1 MPKKMGLG
9 RGLDALLPE
18 IEEQENVVRE
28 IAIADIDR
36 NPQQPRR
43 DFDEEALKSLSESIR
58 ASGVLTPLLVVQ
70 TGARYRLVAGER
82 RLRASLMAGLQTVPC
97 VVRDFSRQQE
107 MEATLVENLQREDL
121 NPVEEAEGIRALMEQ
136 CGYTQ
141 EKAAERL
148 GKSRPA
154 VANLMRLLSL
164 PKDVRAMVSAGTLS
178 PGHARALLPLAED
191 ALIAQFA
198 VFCKRNNQNVLR
210 AGLQQIA
217 HFAKVNALAVD
228 DAQANQVHPV
238 VLAFGQC
245 GKVGARNE
253 EARAFERQ
261 RRIAVAHALHAGNQ
275 VVATRFAHLRDV
287 ERLRAAAC
295 QQRVPAA
302 T

>member
-154 VANLMRLLSL
+154 VANSLRLLNL
-164 PKDVRAMVSAGTLS
+164 EKEILAEVRSGKLSA
-178 PGHARALLPLAED
+178 GHARVLAGIHDPEDRKALLRKALNEHLSVRQLEMLAAD
-191 ALIAQFA
+191 LA
-198 VFCKRNNQNVLR
+198 
-210 AGLQQIA
+210 AGVRVQPR
-217 HFAKVNALAVD
+217 K
-228 DAQANQVHPV
+228 QAPKS
-238 VLAFGQC
+238 LSL
-245 GKVGARNE
+245 E
-253 EARAFERQ
+253 
-261 RRIAVAHALHAGNQ
+261 
-275 VVATRFAHLRDV
+275 LRDMQ
-287 ERLRAAAC
+287 ERLRTAVGV
-295 QQRVPAA
+295 QRVTIQGGDKRGKVILSYRSAEELDLIYAA
-302 T
+302 LETLEGR

>member
-154 VANLMRLLSL
+154 VANSLRLLNL
-164 PKDVRAMVSAGTLS
+164 EKEILAEVRSGKLSA
-178 PGHARALLPLAED
+178 GHAR
-191 ALIAQFA
+191 
-198 VFCKRNNQNVLR
+198 
-210 AGLQQIA
+210 
-217 HFAKVNALAVD
+217 
-228 DAQANQVHPV
+228 
-238 VLAFGQC
+238 VLAGIHDPEDRKALFR
-245 GKVGARNE
+245 KALNE
-253 EARAFERQ
+253 HLSVRQ
-261 RRIAVAHALHAGNQ
+261 LEMLAADLAAGVRVQ
-275 VVATRFAHLRDV
+275 PRKQAPKSLSLELRDMQ
-287 ERLRAAAC
+287 ERLRTAVGV
-295 QQRVPAA
+295 QRVTIQGGDKRGKVILSYRSAEELDLIYAA
-302 T
+302 LETLEGR

>member
-154 VANLMRLLSL
+154 VANSLRLLGL
-164 PKDVRAMVSAGTLS
+164 EKEILAEVRSGKLSA
-178 PGHARALLPLAED
+178 GHAR
-191 ALIAQFA
+191 
-198 VFCKRNNQNVLR
+198 
-210 AGLQQIA
+210 
-217 HFAKVNALAVD
+217 
-228 DAQANQVHPV
+228 
-238 VLAFGQC
+238 VLAGIHDPEDRKALFRR
-245 GKVGARNE
+245 VLNE
-253 EARAFERQ
+253 HLSVRQ
-261 RRIAVAHALHAGNQ
+261 LEMLAADLAAGVRVQ
-275 VVATRFAHLRDV
+275 PRKQAPKSLSLELRDMQ
-287 ERLRAAAC
+287 ERLRTAVGV
-295 QQRVPAA
+295 QRVTIQGGDKRGKVILSYRSAEELDLIYAA
-302 T
+302 LETLEGR

>member
-18 IEEQENVVRE
+18 IEEQENVVRD

-154 VANLMRLLSL
+154 VANSLRLLNL
-164 PKDVRAMVSAGTLS
+164 EKEILAEVRSGKLSA
-178 PGHARALLPLAED
+178 GHAR
-191 ALIAQFA
+191 
-198 VFCKRNNQNVLR
+198 
-210 AGLQQIA
+210 
-217 HFAKVNALAVD
+217 
-228 DAQANQVHPV
+228 
-238 VLAFGQC
+238 VLAGIHDPEDR
-245 GKVGARNE
+245 KVLFRRALNE
-253 EARAFERQ
+253 HLSVRQ
-261 RRIAVAHALHAGNQ
+261 LEMLAADLAAGVRVQ
-275 VVATRFAHLRDV
+275 PRKQAPKSLSLELRDMQ
-287 ERLRAAAC
+287 ERLRTAVGV
-295 QQRVPAA
+295 QRVTIQGGDKRGKVILSYRSAEELDLIYAA
-302 T
+302 LETLEGR